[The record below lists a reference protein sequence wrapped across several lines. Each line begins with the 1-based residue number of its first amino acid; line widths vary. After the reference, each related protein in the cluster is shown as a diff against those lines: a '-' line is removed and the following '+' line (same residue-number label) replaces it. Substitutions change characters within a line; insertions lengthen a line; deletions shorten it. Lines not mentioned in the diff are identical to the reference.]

1 MNLLSITLMLG
12 GFVALLVWQISSVC
26 LNLPAAKRHHFDKPA
41 LGFILIWPLIRIVV
55 FYIGDCLPDRHRL
68 LVSQKLTKAGVG
80 FTLSAEEFVAA
91 QSISAL
97 MMASA
102 AFVIFKSNVAVACT
116 VAATVAVMGFLY
128 PNVWLRDRTRRRQT
142 EILKALPFYLDVI
155 TLAVES
161 GSNLTGGMTQAV
173 QKTSDSALRNEMS
186 RALRDIRSGKPRA
199 DALRDFA
206 ERTASLEVG
215 RIVTGMIQ
223 AEKSGANLGP
233 LLRVQAEQLRKQRF
247 QRAEKKAMEAP
258 VKLLGPLFIFIFPT
272 TFLTLGFVLISN
284 AIINGVITWPP
295 LVWVY
300 QWPGAN

>member
-1 MNLLSITLMLG
+1 MNLLSISLMLG

-26 LNLPAAKRHHFDKPA
+26 LIAPAANRHHFDKPA
-41 LGFILIWPLIRIVV
+41 LGFILIWPLIKIVV
-55 FYIGDCLPDRHRL
+55 FYTSGCLSDRHRL
-68 LVSQKLTKAGVG
+68 SVSEKLTRAGVG

-91 QSISAL
+91 QSISSL
-97 MMASA
+97 IMASA
-102 AFVIFKSNVAVACT
+102 VFVTFRSDVIVACV
-116 VAATVAVMGFLY
+116 VAAVVAVMGFQY
-128 PNVWLRDRTRRRQT
+128 PNAWLRDRTRRRQT

-173 QKTSDSALRNEMS
+173 QKTADSALRSEIS

-199 DALRDFA
+199 DALRDLA
-206 ERTASLEVG
+206 DRTASLEVG
-215 RIVTGMIQ
+215 RIITGMIQ

-233 LLRVQAEQLRKQRF
+233 MLRVQAEQLRKQRF

-284 AIINGVITWPP
+284 AIVNGVITWPP
-295 LVWVY
+295 LVWAY
-300 QWPGAN
+300 QWPGAS